1 MLKRTLSILTIFS
14 LIASVSAE
22 QLRFK
27 TSLAHPSLVKGK
39 TSQTYL
45 KIGLTGFEFKNEA
58 DRPKTN
64 IAIVID
70 KSGSMN
76 WGKIENAKKAA
87 IMAVNRLGADDIVSV
102 LTYSDSV
109 NVVIP
114 ATKISDKAEIAK
126 KISSISSSGGT
137 ALFAGVSKG
146 GAEVKKFLDEK
157 RINRVIL
164 LSDGQA
170 NVGPSS
176 PTLLGDLA
184 LSLAKDNIAVT
195 TIGIGHGYNENVMV
209 ALANKGEGCHYFA
222 EHSDDLVT
230 AFNREF
236 GDLMS
241 VCAKQVDVKITL
253 NSQVGCK
260 KSVGRQAKID
270 GNVITYTF
278 PQVYSGQEKFLIL
291 ELDVASSDAIDE
303 AKVADVEISY
313 YNAQSKVDDKLTS
326 TVNCRYVEDES
337 EVNRLANREVVKD
350 AVEQIAAVNMVEA
363 IRLREAGDVD
373 AAEELIGSNSGIISR
388 NARKYNIEEQLR
400 KLRDLNSMASDEQ
413 YSKKVQ
419 MYSQNAAIN
428 AKDFDEYSRPSSLE
442 PKGTE
447 VNPVKKGKNDQKVEP
462 IKYDRCGLPTFDF

>member
-22 QLRFK
+22 QLQFK
-27 TSLAHPSLVKGK
+27 ASLAHPSLVKGK
-39 TSQTYL
+39 NSHTYL

-70 KSGSMN
+70 KSGSMS
-76 WGKIENAKKAA
+76 GDKIEKAKEAA
-87 IMAVNRLGADDIVSV
+87 IMAVNRLSSDDIVSV

-109 NVVIP
+109 NVVVP
-114 ATKISDKAEIAK
+114 STKVSDKAELAR
-126 KISSISSSGGT
+126 KISSITSNGGT

-176 PTLLGDLA
+176 PALLGDLA
-184 LSLAKDNIAVT
+184 LSLAKDSIAVT
-195 TIGIGHGYNENVMV
+195 TIGIGNGYNENVMV

-222 EHSDDLVT
+222 KHSDDLAT

-253 NSQVGCK
+253 NSQVNCK

-270 GNVITYTF
+270 GNVVTYTF

-291 ELDVASSDAIDE
+291 ELDVESSDAIDV
-303 AKVADVEISY
+303 AKVADVEVSY
-313 YNAQSKVDDKLTS
+313 HNAQSKVDDRLTS
-326 TVNCRYVEDES
+326 TVSCRFIADES
-337 EVNRLANREVVKD
+337 KVKQLANREVVKD
-350 AVEQIAAVNMVEA
+350 AVEQVAAVNMVEA
-363 IRLREAGDVD
+363 IRLREAGDVK
-373 AAEELIGSNSGIISR
+373 AAEKLIHSNSGIISQ
-388 NARKYNIEEQLR
+388 NSIDYNLGKELK
-400 KLRDLNSMASDEQ
+400 KLSNLNS
-413 YSKKVQ
+413 
-419 MYSQNAAIN
+419 AA
-428 AKDFDEYSRPSSLE
+428 AKDQNNKRIQSYVQQSVTNSTPDIPEFED
-442 PKGTE
+442 
-447 VNPVKKGKNDQKVEP
+447 
-462 IKYDRCGLPTFDF
+462 